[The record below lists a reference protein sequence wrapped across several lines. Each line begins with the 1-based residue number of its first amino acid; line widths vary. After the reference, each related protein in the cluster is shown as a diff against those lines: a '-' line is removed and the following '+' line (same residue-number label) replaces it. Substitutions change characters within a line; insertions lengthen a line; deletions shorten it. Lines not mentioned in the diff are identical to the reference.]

1 MLLKQH
7 EKTIKM
13 AITGTVLVVAIVV
26 IGMEIKA
33 QHEFNVLAAQQDAD
47 FERNKPFY
55 DCIIAAEA
63 MVSESPSGE
72 EVLAANEAIGE
83 CYERY
88 NKQR

>member
-1 MLLKQH
+1 
-7 EKTIKM
+7 M

-26 IGMEIKA
+26 VGMEVKA
-33 QHEFNVLAAQQDAD
+33 QHEFNTLVAQRDLD
-47 FERNKPFY
+47 LERNKPFY
-55 DCIIAAEA
+55 DCLIAAEA

-72 EVLAANEAIGE
+72 EVLAANAAVGE